1 MIKPLL
7 AATLTDLGE
16 LPKGPLYVSTKLDG
30 IRALIV
36 NGEVMSRNMK
46 PIRNKHIQA
55 QLRGLPDGLDG
66 ELIVGSPNAKTVFNR
81 TSSGVMSTDGT
92 PDFKFYI
99 FDTFLYNAPFTERYD
114 YIKDIKHP
122 RLTLLEQR
130 SVFSLSEIEIYERGV
145 VEDGYEGIMI
155 RQPRAMYKQGR
166 STHNEGILWK
176 FKRFRDGEV
185 IITGIEEGSH
195 NQNEAFRNKLNE
207 LARSTHQAGLVPNGM
222 VGRLLGEDLVTGE
235 QMVLS
240 PGRMTHDER
249 TRVFKN
255 PELAI
260 GRVATYKAFDY
271 GKVDVPRFMTFQG
284 WRGDLT

>member
-1 MIKPLL
+1 MKPLL
-7 AATLTDLGE
+7 AATLTDLE
-16 LPKGPLYVSTKLDG
+16 HLPRQPLCVSAKLDG

-46 PIRNKHIQA
+46 PIRNKFIQE

-66 ELIVGSPNAKTVFNR
+66 ELIVGSPNAKNVFNR
-81 TSSGVMSTDGT
+81 TSSGVMSADGS
-92 PDFKFYI
+92 PDFKFWV
-99 FDTFLYNAPFTERYD
+99 FDTWAYDVPFIQRYRVLQD
-114 YIKDIKHP
+114 VKHP
-122 RLTLLEQR
+122 RVDILQQK
-130 SVFSLSEIEIYERGV
+130 SVYSLFEIEDYERV
-145 VEDGYEGIMI
+145 TVSNGYEGIMI
-155 RQPRAMYKQGR
+155 RQPHAPYKQGR

-185 IITGIEEGSH
+185 IITGIEEGIH
-195 NQNEAFRNKLNE
+195 NMNEASRNE
-207 LARSTHQAGLVPNGM
+207 LGELTRSSHKAGLTPSSM
-222 VGRLLGEDLVTGE
+222 VGRLFGEDVVTGE
-235 QMVLS
+235 QVVLS

-271 GKVDVPRFMTFQG
+271 GKVDVPRFITFQG
-284 WRGDLT
+284 WRGDLA